1 MKLLKFALQ
10 GPPCHKIVY
19 MDFRVK
25 ETARKK
31 IIEMLKHENKLRIS
45 DKYQEMYDNKQ
56 NDDDQEIVE
65 KTLQKQVLRDFEY
78 NDDTLEE
85 YNSILSHYRDDEEVK
100 NSVLYMKYNIVEDC
114 PIKIGETVP
123 DSKIIKLDGTPCQLY
138 DFLQDDRP
146 TVILAGSIT

>member
-1 MKLLKFALQ
+1 
-10 GPPCHKIVY
+10 

-100 NSVLYMKYNIVEDC
+100 NSVLYMKYNIVEEC